1 MTIRISATRIK
12 KIVKVYF
19 IVTGMVLTLFLIWMA
34 TGLPILI
41 DNFLVK
47 SDSPIQGDAIV
58 CIGGGLTEDNL
69 PSEQGWSRIYASVQL
84 YVDGYAPKIIFTGGG
99 AAKITEAE
107 IYAEAARWL
116 GCPQDAIVIEP
127 KANRTAEHPLNILK
141 IKNMK
146 ISRDCPLN
154 IVTSPLHSKRT
165 FLCFKKNNFKNIQL
179 ITSYASK
186 KLDSAIVRS
195 LKRSQFDD
203 FRPRG
208 KTYNDI
214 FFRLR
219 WRIEYFFEAVR
230 ELAAIGAYKLKGYV

>member
-1 MTIRISATRIK
+1 MTIRISITRIK

-19 IVTGMVLTLFLIWMA
+19 IVTGMALTLFLIWMV
-34 TGLPILI
+34 TDLPILI

-58 CIGGGLTEDNL
+58 CLGGGLSDDNL
-69 PSEQGWSRIYASVQL
+69 PSEQGWIRIYTSVQL

-99 AAKITEAE
+99 VANITEAE

-127 KANRTAEHPLNILK
+127 KTNRTAEHPLNILK

-203 FRPRG
+203 FRPSG
-208 KTYNDI
+208 KTYDDI
-214 FFRLR
+214 FIRLSL
-219 WRIEYFFEAVR
+219 RIGYFIDAVR
-230 ELAAIGAYKLKGYV
+230 ELTAIGAYKLKGYI